1 MINMTVAQIKSAPD
15 FKYAPDPLAEAN
27 AASQPGAKT
36 PSKSS
41 P

>member
-15 FKYAPDPLAEAN
+15 FKYATDPLAEAN
-27 AASQPGAKT
+27 AASQPGEKT